1 MKYKLLIP
9 GTTVDTVPVDF
20 KLDNF
25 MLRKEVRISSFRADY
40 HEAFE
45 ATFLLLVQKKIIQK
59 PFWR

>member
-9 GTTVDTVPVDF
+9 GTIVDTVSVDF

-25 MLRKEVRISSFRADY
+25 MLRKEMRISSFRADF

-45 ATFLLLVQKKIIQK
+45 ATFYY
-59 PFWR
+59 

>member
-9 GTTVDTVPVDF
+9 GTTVDTVPVAF

-25 MLRKEVRISSFRADY
+25 MLREEMRISSFRADF

-45 ATFLLLVQKKIIQK
+45 ATFLLLV
-59 PFWR
+59 